1 VDDRLAQAHNKKSPI
16 RTVSIANPGGA
27 QGIAQYTVIV
37 AANSKIVDLA
47 GTNSDDPLA
56 TLNDAVR
63 AAAMP
68 QSFPDTTLKKLPRLS
83 TLACAAAN
91 QPCVFTL
98 WSAYAGSRLA
108 PLE

>member
-1 VDDRLAQAHNKKSPI
+1 M
-16 RTVSIANPGGA
+16 
-27 QGIAQYTVIV
+27 
-37 AANSKIVDLA
+37 
-47 GTNSDDPLA
+47 
-56 TLNDAVR
+56 LNDAVR

-98 WSAYAGSRLA
+98 LSAGAGSRVA
-108 PLE
+108 AVE

>member
-1 VDDRLAQAHNKKSPI
+1 
-16 RTVSIANPGGA
+16 VSIVNRGGA
-27 QGIAQYTVIV
+27 QGIAQYVVIID
-37 AANSKIVDLA
+37 ANSKVADLA
-47 GTNSDDPLA
+47 GMDSEDPLA

-68 QSFPDTTLKKLPRLS
+68 QSFPDTTLQKLPRLS

-98 WSAYAGSRLA
+98 LSAV
-108 PLE
+108 E